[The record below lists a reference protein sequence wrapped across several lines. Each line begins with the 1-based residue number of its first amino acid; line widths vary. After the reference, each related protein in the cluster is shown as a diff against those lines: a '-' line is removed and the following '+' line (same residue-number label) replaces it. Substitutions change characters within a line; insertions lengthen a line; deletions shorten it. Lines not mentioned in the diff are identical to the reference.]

1 MLIEEMHYELERRW
15 NMNSNNNRKSLTDLE
30 KDRAL
35 NVAIGE
41 YTYIFATGKNPKNY
55 TVGFEVTSQMTDMVS
70 TLVLSY
76 PEEPLLALQGTGDNS
91 IGFVSFSDLTRP
103 YRFFV
108 AAQLEDFC
116 GKLVKVN
123 IEQHGS
129 MPAIANDFHRKASK
143 LWKHVPG
150 SIRDQKLYIYHD
162 GVFGEPAGVRM
173 TYIRRPAEVCIGTYT
188 VAPTTEQPDPVAL
201 KPKQECDLPEDYH
214 DIIVSM
220 AMQELS
226 RIYSDMPR
234 YQLTADNL
242 NSIT

>member
-70 TLVLSY
+70 TLVLGY
-76 PEEPLLALQGTGDNS
+76 PEEPLLELEGDS
-91 IGFVSFSDLTRP
+91 GISWASFSSLSRP

-108 AAQLEDFC
+108 GAQLQDSC
-116 GKLVKVN
+116 GNLIKVN
-123 IEQHGS
+123 IEQHS
-129 MPAIANDFHRKASK
+129 SIPAISNDFHRKASK
-143 LWKHVPG
+143 MWKHVPG
-150 SIRDQKLYIYHD
+150 VIRDQKLYLYHD
-162 GVFGEPAGVRM
+162 DVFGSLEGVRVS
-173 TYIRRPAEVCIGTYT
+173 YIRKPAEVCIGTYT
-188 VAPTTEQPDPVAL
+188 VAPTTEQPDPVAI
-201 KPKQECDLPEDYH
+201 KPKQECDLPEDFH
-214 DIIVSM
+214 DIIISM

-226 RIYSDMPR
+226 RIYTDMPR

-242 NSIT
+242 NTVT